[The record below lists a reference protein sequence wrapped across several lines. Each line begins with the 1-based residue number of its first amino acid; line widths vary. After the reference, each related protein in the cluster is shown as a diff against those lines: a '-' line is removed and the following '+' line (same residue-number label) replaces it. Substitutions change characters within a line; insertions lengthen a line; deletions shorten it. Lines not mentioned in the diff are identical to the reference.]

1 MVRCRLG
8 FTHERDMLTET
19 PAGQAVISVASI
31 DFIQYAHR
39 EGRAVIGAEDDSIHT
54 FTGGGKNS
62 GSLHRLTRVLG
73 DLVDDTAFDKR
84 VETGWDRRPK
94 TTIWIRR

>member
-1 MVRCRLG
+1 
-8 FTHERDMLTET
+8 
-19 PAGQAVISVASI
+19 
-31 DFIQYAHR
+31 
-39 EGRAVIGAEDDSIHT
+39 
-54 FTGGGKNS
+54 
-62 GSLHRLTRVLG
+62 LG